1 MKPLRTLFA
10 WLLIVGFAVPSYAV
24 DLSITAASVTTTSTS
39 FRDITAGATIT
50 AGQAIYQD
58 STDNDKGKLADAN
71 DTSAKAV
78 VVGIALHGAASGQP
92 LRIQT
97 GGNITIGATVTVGK
111 VYVLSETAGGIK
123 PIDDIDMSDYV
134 TVIGVGTTTAI
145 IKMNITVSGV
155 QVP

>member
-1 MKPLRTLFA
+1 MKAIHRFILCLA
-10 WLLIVGFAVPSYAV
+10 VVSLAVPSYAV
-24 DLSITAASVTTTSTS
+24 DLSITPASVTTTSTS
-39 FRDITAGATIT
+39 FKDITAGATIT

-58 STDNDKGKLADAN
+58 STDNEKGKLADAN

-134 TVIGVGTTTAI
+134 TVIGVGTTSAI